1 VGELLDEVHPDVA
14 HLHNIYHQLTPSII
28 DVLAARGVP
37 LVMTL
42 HDYKLVCPS
51 YAMFAHGDV
60 CRRCRGGKF
69 FHAVTVSCAGSRA
82 RSALLAAESYWQRWT
97 RVYDRVDCFIAP
109 SEFLRGIMLDGG
121 VAPERIVFVSA
132 AQSRI
137 HRTGRARSAR

>member
-1 VGELLDEVHPDVA
+1 VSHRDYDAGAVRALRSVPGFIRSREAARRMGELLDEVHPDVA

-37 LVMTL
+37 VVMTL

-69 FHAVTVSCAGSRA
+69 FRAVTVSCAGSRA
-82 RSALLAAESYWQRWT
+82 RSAL
-97 RVYDRVDCFIAP
+97 
-109 SEFLRGIMLDGG
+109 
-121 VAPERIVFVSA
+121 
-132 AQSRI
+132 
-137 HRTGRARSAR
+137 